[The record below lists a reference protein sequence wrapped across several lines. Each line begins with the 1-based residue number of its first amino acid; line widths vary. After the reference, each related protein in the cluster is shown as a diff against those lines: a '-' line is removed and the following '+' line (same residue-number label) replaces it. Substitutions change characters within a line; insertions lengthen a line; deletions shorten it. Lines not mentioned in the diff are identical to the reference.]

1 MDTHVVS
8 DLYFGKLD
16 YQDDEAARVPGYLP
30 ALDEFSNAWDALR
43 GRWTPRSASCWSASS
58 TPTAPCWRSP
68 ARNFLSGA
76 SVWAGSWSW
85 SWPPNTRWTSPAGP
99 GAPGVPSAEPTR

>member
-43 GRWTPRSASCWSASS
+43 GA
-58 TPTAPCWRSP
+58 
-68 ARNFLSGA
+68 LD
-76 SVWAGSWSW
+76 
-85 SWPPNTRWTSPAGP
+85 
-99 GAPGVPSAEPTR
+99 AEERKLP

>member
-1 MDTHVVS
+1 MSSIVS

-43 GRWTPRSASCWSASS
+43 GALDAEERKLLVRLIDAHSALLEVS
-58 TPTAPCWRSP
+58 REE
-68 ARNFLSGA
+68 FFVGG

-85 SWPPNTRWTSPAGP
+85 SWPPNTR
-99 GAPGVPSAEPTR
+99 

>member
-43 GRWTPRSASCWSASS
+43 GALDAEERKLLVSASS

-85 SWPPNTRWTSPAGP
+85 NWPPNTR
-99 GAPGVPSAEPTR
+99 

>member
-43 GRWTPRSASCWSASS
+43 GALDAEERKLLVRLIDAHSALLEVSREEYFVRGFRLGGQLVLEL
-58 TPTAPCWRSP
+58 AP
-68 ARNFLSGA
+68 
-76 SVWAGSWSW
+76 
-85 SWPPNTRWTSPAGP
+85 
-99 GAPGVPSAEPTR
+99 